1 MRAVGQV
8 DPDVAEV
15 AQPGHRVGQLPADH
29 RQLFELLTKHKVVSA
44 SLSTKLISMAGFRN
58 VLVHEYL
65 DIDRR
70 RVYGVLT
77 KSLGDFEK
85 FIKAVSKLL

>member
-1 MRAVGQV
+1 V
-8 DPDVAEV
+8 
-15 AQPGHRVGQLPADH
+15 LPA
-29 RQLFELLTKHKVVSA
+29 
-44 SLSTKLISMAGFRN
+44 SLAKRLVSMAGFRN

-70 RVYGVLT
+70 RVYRALRDE
-77 KSLGDFEK
+77 LGDFEK